1 MPLRWHCS
9 CLKCF
14 TALLILAAQASHL
27 VCRALV
33 RRVTLLACL
42 RNNSVPERAVHRSTR
57 QSWEGVHLS
66 TLLGPLSFHTL
77 KSSTR
82 C

>member
-42 RNNSVPERAVHRSTR
+42 RITQYLREQFIAALASLGRACT
-57 QSWEGVHLS
+57 
-66 TLLGPLSFHTL
+66 
-77 KSSTR
+77 
-82 C
+82 